1 MKLIKTLLCDFLMIT
16 IAPEVMLK
24 FHKNKLNKEDGN
36 NLSKYATWVITLV
49 DKIGG

>member
-1 MKLIKTLLCDFLMIT
+1 MKLIKTLFCDLLMLS

-24 FHKNKLNKEDGN
+24 FHKDKLREE

-49 DKIGG
+49 DKLGG